1 MYIGGLRSG
10 EAFPQND
17 DIGAAGLQ
25 ITDLRQASPFG
36 KALRLKEGEARRIV
50 REDDRQHVFDI
61 ERGRAAQHV
70 LQEPFAEA
78 AAAFVG
84 RDVDADFGAD
94 AVGLAR
100 VVVAETAPGG
110 YRAVRVFDD
119 VKRAV
124 ALMRRK
130 PCLPR
135 GDAYRREVGGSLPAC
150 NGAVVNGDDGGQVIG
165 TSEAEGFGHN
175 FVISCVFPVG

>member
-1 MYIGGLRSG
+1 MYICGLRSG

-36 KALRLKEGEARRIV
+36 KALRLKEGEARRVV
-50 REDDRQHVFDI
+50 RKDDRQYVLDAK
-61 ERGRAAQHV
+61 RGRAAQHF
-70 LQEPFAEA
+70 LQQPFTEA
-78 AAAFVG
+78 AAAFFR
-84 RDVDADFGAD
+84 RDVEADFGAD
-94 AVGLAR
+94 AVGGAR

-110 YRAVRVFDD
+110 YHAVRVFDD

-124 ALMRRK
+124 TLVRRK

-135 GDAYRREVGGSLPAC
+135 GDAHRREVGGSASAC

-165 TSEAEGFGHN
+165 TGEAEGFGHS

>member
-1 MYIGGLRSG
+1 MYTQESSGGESLAQYDNIRA
-10 EAFPQND
+10 E
-17 DIGAAGLQ
+17 ILQ
-25 ITDLRQASPFG
+25 IADLRQASPFG

-50 REDDRQHVFDI
+50 REDDRQHVFDA

-78 AAAFVG
+78 ATALLG

-110 YRAVRVFDD
+110 YRAVRAFDD
-119 VKRAV
+119 VKRAI
-124 ALMRRK
+124 ALVHRK

-135 GDAYRREVGGSLPAC
+135 GDAHRREVGGSASAC

-165 TSEAEGFGHN
+165 TGEAEGFAHS
-175 FVISCVFPVG
+175 FVISCVLPVG

>member
-1 MYIGGLRSG
+1 MYICGFSG
-10 EAFPQND
+10 CEAFPQND
-17 DIGAAGLQ
+17 NIRAKVLQ

-50 REDDRQHVFDI
+50 REDDRQHVFDAK
-61 ERGRAAQHV
+61 RGRAAQHV

-78 AAAFVG
+78 ATALVR
-84 RDVDADFGAD
+84 RDVDANFGAD

-110 YRAVRVFDD
+110 YRAIRVFDD

-124 ALMRRK
+124 ALVRRK

-135 GDAYRREVGGSLPAC
+135 GDAHRREVGGSASAC

-165 TSEAEGFGHN
+165 TGEAEGFGHS
-175 FVISCVFPVG
+175 FVISCAFPVG